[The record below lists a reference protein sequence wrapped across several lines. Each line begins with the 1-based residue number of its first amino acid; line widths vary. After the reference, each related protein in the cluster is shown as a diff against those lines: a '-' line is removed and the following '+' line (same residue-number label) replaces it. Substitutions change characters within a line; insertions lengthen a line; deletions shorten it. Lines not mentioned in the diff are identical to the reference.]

1 MFRDDLQ
8 RIKIGLVGCGVI
20 SYAHMN
26 AYAQIPQ
33 AEVVAVCDIFEPLA
47 SSLAK
52 RYGIKEFY
60 TDYEKMLKRE
70 DIDVIDVCTP
80 TSLHKDF
87 TIKALEAG
95 KHVFCEKPIASNLME
110 ADEIIDSQKKFKK
123 YVLIG
128 HSNRYLPITINSKEI
143 VQKGLLGEIFLVKTA
158 HRFDNPFE
166 KWAQNPEN
174 PKYYW
179 EKGGGPI
186 IDSGVH
192 SADLCNYFLL
202 DEPTYVYAKGLS
214 FPKVLPFFTSAHI
227 NVEYNHGGHGI
238 IIINRQT
245 RNYPQYERYLEI
257 IGSERSI
264 WGFDNFYRQTIV
276 FNALSLNELYEGG
289 NISYL
294 SPTAHTM
301 FREYLPANSEIYLEL
316 TDFIRTI
323 INASPPPISLEDARK
338 ALEIC
343 IAAEKSIRYEKEI
356 ELPLKE

>member
-1 MFRDDLQ
+1 MSYESQKVR
-8 RIKIGLVGCGVI
+8 IGLVGCGVI

-26 AYAQIPQ
+26 AYSQMPH
-33 AEVVAVCDIFEPLA
+33 AEVIVVCDIVESLA
-47 SSLAK
+47 NTLAK
-52 RYGIKEFY
+52 RYDIKEIY

-70 DIDVIDVCTP
+70 DIDVVDLCVP

-95 KHVFCEKPIASNLME
+95 KHVFCEKPIAATLSE
-110 ADEIIDSQKKFKK
+110 ADEIIDSQRKFRRH
-123 YVLIG
+123 VLIG
-128 HSNRYLPITINSKEI
+128 HSNRYLPITMRSNEI
-143 VQKGLLGEIFLVKTA
+143 IQQGLLGEVLITRTA

-186 IDSGVH
+186 IDSGIH
-192 SADLCNYFLL
+192 CADLCNYFLS
-202 DEPTYVYAKGLS
+202 DSPIYVSAKGLS

-227 NVEYNHGGHGI
+227 NIEYDKGRHGI

-245 RNYPQYERYLEI
+245 KNYPQYERYLEI
-257 IGSERSI
+257 VGTKNSI
-264 WGFDNFYRQTIV
+264 WGFDNFYRQTII
-276 FNALSLNELYEGG
+276 FNAFSLDELYKGE
-289 NISYL
+289 NIL
-294 SPTAHTM
+294 HHSPTAHTAYI
-301 FREYLPANSEIYLEL
+301 EYLPTNSEIYLEL
-316 TDFIRTI
+316 SDFVRTI
-323 INASPPPISLEDARK
+323 INKSSPPITLEEARK

-343 IAAEKSIRYEKEI
+343 IAAEKSIRSGRSV